1 MTARNHSLDHIKAI
15 ACLTIVLHHL
25 VFYSPMADVVRPA
38 VPALVDALRDQGRMA
53 VQVFLVLGGYLAA
66 SALVPY
72 SAALVVALVVN
83 ETVRGLGFDHPSVSE
98 TPTWDGVLAH
108 LLLLHSVG
116 DWESISAGV
125 WYVAID
131 FQLYALCLL
140 WWWLCRQ
147 QTAWSGLGQAG
158 MVVGTGAS
166 LWLWNLDSSLD
177 VWALVLSMG
186 ALLALTRFKIGMGT
200 TLAGCAALGWAVR
213 MLA

>member
-1 MTARNHSLDHIKAI
+1 MTARNHTLDHIKAI

-66 SALVPY
+66 SALAPQGLARHSAFWQPLGQRFVRLSVPY

-83 ETVRGLGFDHPSVSE
+83 ETVGGLGFDHPSVSE

-116 DWESISAGV
+116 DWNPFPPGSGMWPLTFSSMRSACCG
-125 WYVAID
+125 
-131 FQLYALCLL
+131 
-140 WWWLCRQ
+140 
-147 QTAWSGLGQAG
+147 G
-158 MVVGTGAS
+158 
-166 LWLWNLDSSLD
+166 
-177 VWALVLSMG
+177 
-186 ALLALTRFKIGMGT
+186 
-200 TLAGCAALGWAVR
+200 GCAASKPHGLGWARPAWWWARALRYGCGVWIAAWTCGRCTFSVR
-213 MLA
+213 MGWA